1 MADAQ
6 IASAHFS
13 STTDLGTTTINWDI
27 VLKPGSGGNYNIQM
41 FLEDLKHPG
50 QYVTLNPGIDTLL
63 NLFPDTDN
71 KGSFSVNLPIGH
83 YGNGKAVLFAA
94 NSNYASSLPDIAV
107 SGLDIN
113 VTTDHI
119 RITKPEIDVYPS
131 MAALTPDGKE
141 HIPFY
146 VKEPAGTSTITGNGY
161 WAMAKGSGGFSQ
173 VLVSAKSFQPVG
185 EADDNYLVYKGD
197 FVLTVPKEVGLYNV
211 NIGLFDS
218 AWGKLDWLYPGVDF
232 ETGNW
237 VVKADPARYPSIT
250 EAFSRKSGLFAIG
263 GNFGNAIA
271 SIHTADNT
279 SADYFKLLHSLGMNF
294 MRTNFDPDSYL
305 SNSIYREKVDQI
317 VQNQLEARIVPI
329 ICPQTLPSPSGAN
342 SALAQLTTV
351 DTMVAK
357 AYKGMPVVI
366 DILNEP
372 HTYTTWS
379 AWKAD
384 ATVVLKAVKAVNPDA
399 TTIVGFEGYSEDGRA
414 AAKDPISPSLVTY
427 YAMHSYHTTP
437 AEVPSRIGTLTNVI
451 LEEWH
456 SSSPEMARA
465 IASTPF
471 VGEAAWAWTTPGQD
485 AIPLVKSVN
494 GAQLDLTDDGTTINN
509 WQQAWAKGS
518 RN

>member
-13 STTDLGTTTINWDI
+13 STTDMATTTINWDI
-27 VLKPGSGGNYNIQM
+27 VLKPGLGGNYNIQM
-41 FLEDLKHPG
+41 FLQDLKHPG
-50 QYVTLNPGIDTLL
+50 QYVTVNPGINTLL

-71 KGSFSVNLPIGH
+71 KGSFTVNLPVGH

-94 NSNYASSLPDIAV
+94 NTNYASSLPDIQV
-107 SGLDIN
+107 TGLDIT
-113 VTTDHI
+113 VTTDRV

-131 MAALTPDGKE
+131 MAALSADGKE

-146 VKEPAGTSTITGNGY
+146 VKEPAGTSTITGGGY

-173 VLVSAKSFQPVG
+173 VWVSAKEFQPVG
-185 EADDNYLVYKGD
+185 APDDNYLVYKGD
-197 FVLTVPKEVGLYNV
+197 FALTVPKAVGLYNV

-218 AWGKLDWLYPGVDF
+218 AWAKLDWLYPGVDF
-232 ETGNW
+232 ETGHW
-237 VVKADPARYPSIT
+237 VVKADPSRYPSISD
-250 EAFSRKSGLFAIG
+250 AFSKKSGLFAIG

-279 SADYFKLLHSLGMNF
+279 SADYFKLLHSLGMTF
-294 MRTNFDPDSYL
+294 IRTNFDPDTYL
-305 SNSIYREKVDQI
+305 SDNIYREKVDQI
-317 VQNQLEARIVPI
+317 VQNQLEARMVPI
-329 ICPQTLPSPSGAN
+329 IAPQSLPAASG
-342 SALAQLTTV
+342 SKTALDQLTAV
-351 DTMVAK
+351 DTMVAR

-372 HTYTTWS
+372 HTYSSWA

-427 YAMHSYHTTP
+427 YAMHSYHTPP
-437 AEVPSRIGTLTNVI
+437 AQVASRIGPLTNVI

-456 SSSPEMARA
+456 STSPDMAHA
-465 IASTPF
+465 IASAPF

-485 AIPLVKSVN
+485 GIPLVKSVN
-494 GAQLDLTDDGTTINN
+494 GAQLDLTDDGATINN
-509 WQQAWAKGS
+509 WQQAWAKGK
-518 RN
+518 N